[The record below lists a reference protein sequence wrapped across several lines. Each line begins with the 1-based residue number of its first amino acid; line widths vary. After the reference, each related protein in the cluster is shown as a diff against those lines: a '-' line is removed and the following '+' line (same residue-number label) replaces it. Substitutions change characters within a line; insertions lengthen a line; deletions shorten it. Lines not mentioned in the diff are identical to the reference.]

1 MSNLDGK
8 IAVVTGAA
16 RGIGAATAT
25 VLAERGATIVVADI
39 LEDLGRESAEEIA
52 RHGDGGA
59 EFRKLDVR
67 DADQVRAVADD
78 VVAEHGRVDLL
89 MNNAGVVES
98 SPTFDLDEATW
109 AQTMAVNLSG
119 PFLCSREFGRRMADG
134 GGGAIVNVSS
144 IAGLKAVHPE
154 LHVAYDV
161 SKAGIAQMTR
171 SLAAE
176 WASLG
181 IRVNAVAPGYTH
193 TSILDEVGRTDPA
206 ILEDWLGQI
215 PMNRLIEPTEIGKVV
230 AFLLSDEASAVTG
243 HVLAAD
249 AGYTIW

>member
-1 MSNLDGK
+1 MSNLNGK

-39 LEDLGRESAEEIA
+39 LEDLGRESAEQIGG
-52 RHGDGGA
+52 HGDGGA
-59 EFRKLDVR
+59 EFRTMDVR
-67 DADQVRAVADD
+67 DAEQVRAVAED

-109 AQTMAVNLSG
+109 AQTIAVNLGG

-161 SKAGIAQMTR
+161 SKAGVAQMTR

-176 WASLG
+176 WAPLG

-215 PMNRLIEPTEIGKVV
+215 PMNRLIQPEEIGRVV
-230 AFLLSDEASAVTG
+230 AFLLSDEASAITG

-249 AGYTIW
+249 AGYMIK